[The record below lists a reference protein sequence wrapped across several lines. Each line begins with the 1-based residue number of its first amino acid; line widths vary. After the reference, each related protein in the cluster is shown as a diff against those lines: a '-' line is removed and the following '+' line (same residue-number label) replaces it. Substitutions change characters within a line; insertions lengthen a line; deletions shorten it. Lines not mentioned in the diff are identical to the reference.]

1 MIPRMPAE
9 LTPLARAL
17 GRIPTGLYLVT
28 TRDGGADGPP
38 QGFVG
43 SFLMQVGF
51 EPPVVCV
58 AIKKGRPYVEQIRRN
73 GCFGV
78 SILDAT
84 SQGAMKVFFGKSP
97 DGKGPFEA
105 LAFAKA
111 PYGSPV
117 LSDAL
122 AWLECRLQGVHDC
135 GDHEVV
141 FGVVES
147 GAAARDSDPA
157 VHLRKNGLGY

>member
-1 MIPRMPAE
+1 MILRMATE

-28 TRDGGADGPP
+28 TRDGGVDGPP

-58 AIKKGRPYVEQIRRN
+58 AIKKGRPYVDQIRRN
-73 GCFGV
+73 GRFGV
-78 SILDAT
+78 SILDAS
-84 SQGAMKVFFGKSP
+84 SQGAMKAFFGKSA
-97 DGKGPFEA
+97 DGKGPFEQ
-105 LAFAKA
+105 LAFENA
-111 PYGSPV
+111 PHGSPV
-117 LSDAL
+117 LGSAL
-122 AWLECRLQGVHDC
+122 AWFECKLQGVHDS

-147 GAAARDSDPA
+147 GAAARDNEPA